1 MSQTNSALISSD
13 NRLRPKNSW
22 NLRAQ
27 SCPQKS
33 NFGTFLSIVN
43 PLRGAPPKYK
53 LQYKPGVKDALVHM

>member
-1 MSQTNSALISSD
+1 MSQTNNSTLISSN
-13 NRLRPKNSW
+13 NRLTENSW

-53 LQYKPGVKDALVHM
+53 LQYKPGVMDALVHM